1 MRYSA
6 IPFAGVSGIRARF
19 ARLRLRAA
27 IRASGYWARSVFY
40 VIALSLVST
49 PAQAQVSKEY
59 QLKAVFL
66 WRLAQFT
73 EWPGD
78 AFDGSDSP
86 IVVCVLGDNPFNGA
100 LNAAV
105 AGETAHG
112 RKLVVQYPRNTDQLK
127 TCHILYMAGAGP
139 RQAKEISAALA
150 GRSVLTV
157 RDGEEVASF
166 YETVVRFVTE
176 QNKIKLRINLK
187 AASAARL
194 VFDPRLLRMAEI
206 SGNE

>member
-1 MRYSA
+1 MSCSPL
-6 IPFAGVSGIRARF
+6 PFAGLFSANARR

-27 IRASGYWARSVFY
+27 PRAFRYLARYIFFVAAVFLLT
-40 VIALSLVST
+40 A
-49 PAQAQVSKEY
+49 PAIAQVSREY

-78 AFDGSDSP
+78 AFDSPDSP
-86 IVVCVLGDNPFNGA
+86 IIICVLGDNPFDGA

-112 RKLVVQYPRNTDQLK
+112 RRFIVQYHRGIDNLRI
-127 TCHILYMAGAGP
+127 CHILYMGSVGP
-139 RQAKEISAALA
+139 RQAKEIGAALA

-157 RDGEEVASF
+157 RNGETTASF
-166 YETVVRFVTE
+166 YETIVRFATE
-176 QNKIKLRINLK
+176 QNRIKLRINLK
-187 AASAARL
+187 AATAARL
-194 VFDPRLLRMAEI
+194 VFDPRLLRSAEI
-206 SGNE
+206 VGYE